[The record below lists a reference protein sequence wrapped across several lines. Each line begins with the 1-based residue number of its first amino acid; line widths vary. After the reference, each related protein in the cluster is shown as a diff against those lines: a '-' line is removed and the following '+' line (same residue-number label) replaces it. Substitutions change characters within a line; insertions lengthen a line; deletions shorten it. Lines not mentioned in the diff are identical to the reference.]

1 MSHAILDPRMLKIA
15 NEILEWA
22 RTFLMA
28 ENPEVKRPYSTN
40 QAVCPFVRESVGT
53 NSFYLAF
60 QPCIG
65 AEERQIRSIL
75 LEYIDEFRRLPPFD
89 PHLQHKK
96 CLLVVFPDI
105 PESQA
110 NVLDIVHENAKTRFV
125 EAGLMIGQFHPRCD
139 VRGIHNSAFRAARG
153 PYPLVAIRNMEVHD
167 IVFLSDWKHLDWFA
181 EYNARYGERFRQP
194 ESLDETGKGL
204 LPYFLKAREAYVKKA
219 KTNPSAI

>member
-1 MSHAILDPRMLKIA
+1 MGHAILDPRMLSIA
-15 NEILEWA
+15 SEIHVWA

-28 ENPEVKRPYSTN
+28 ENPEVKRPYTAN
-40 QAVCPFVRESVGT
+40 QTVCPFVRESVEK

-60 QPCIG
+60 QPYIG
-65 AEERQIRSIL
+65 ADARQLEKTL

-89 PHLQHKK
+89 PHLKNKK

-105 PESQA
+105 PEAQV
-110 NVLDIVHENAKTRFV
+110 NVLDVVHEQTKTKFV
-125 EAGLMIGQFHPRCD
+125 EAGLMIGQFHPKCD
-139 VRGIHNSAFRAARG
+139 VRGIHNPAFRAARG

-181 EYNARYGERFRQP
+181 EYNARYGERFKEP

-204 LPYFLKAREAYVKKA
+204 LPYFLKAKEAYLSKA
-219 KTNPSAI
+219 QANTAV